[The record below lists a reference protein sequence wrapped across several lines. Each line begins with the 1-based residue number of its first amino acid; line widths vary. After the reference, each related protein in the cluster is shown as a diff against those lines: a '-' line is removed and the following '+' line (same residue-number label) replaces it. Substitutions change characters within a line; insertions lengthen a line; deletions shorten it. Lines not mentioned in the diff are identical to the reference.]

1 MKDERLMKILRA
13 PHISEKST
21 TNIERLGQYVFEVA
35 KDATKD
41 EIKRAVEK
49 LFNVKVE
56 AVRVLNVKPKI
67 KVNRIGRGVR
77 SGWKKAYVSLKAG
90 EKIELMGAQA

>member
-13 PHISEKST
+13 PHVSEKSA
-21 TNIERLGQYVFEVA
+21 TNAERLGQYVFDVE
-35 KDATKD
+35 KDANKS
-41 EIKRAVEK
+41 EIKRAVEM

-67 KVNRIGRGVR
+67 KVNRIGRGQQ

-90 EKIELMGAQA
+90 EKIDLLGVQA